1 MSDERRLVL
10 CVYRPR
16 DGRATE
22 LEEYLPLEIATLR
35 SRAYITQRVVPVC
48 RTERGEYLA
57 IIEWRT
63 ARSVD
68 EAHAD
73 PVIVKLWDR
82 KQELAEYVGVDGL
95 ARAELPFA
103 SYEVIGDV

>member
-1 MSDERRLVL
+1 MSEGRRLAL

-16 DGRATE
+16 DGRAAE
-22 LEEYLPLEIATLR
+22 LEQFLPLEIATLR
-35 SRAYITQRVVPVC
+35 SRAYITQRGVPVC
-48 RTERGEYLA
+48 RTERGDYLA
-57 IIEWRT
+57 IVEWRT

-73 PVIVKLWDR
+73 PVIVELWDK

-95 ARAELPFA
+95 ARADQPFA
-103 SYEVIGDV
+103 SYEVVGDV